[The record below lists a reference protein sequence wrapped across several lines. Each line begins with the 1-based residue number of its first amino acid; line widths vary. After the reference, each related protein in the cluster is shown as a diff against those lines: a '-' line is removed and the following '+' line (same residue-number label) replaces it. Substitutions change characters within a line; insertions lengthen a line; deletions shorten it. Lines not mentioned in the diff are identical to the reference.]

1 MNPAISELLGED
13 AVDQAFSIC
22 MAWLTVEIA
31 VIMWIDLKAGGKM
44 LFAKTTPGF
53 RRQVAET
60 LSIEELESI
69 VEKKR
74 KKALQDKVAKGNGKK
89 G

>member
-1 MNPAISELLGED
+1 
-13 AVDQAFSIC
+13 
-22 MAWLTVEIA
+22 
-31 VIMWIDLKAGGKM
+31 M